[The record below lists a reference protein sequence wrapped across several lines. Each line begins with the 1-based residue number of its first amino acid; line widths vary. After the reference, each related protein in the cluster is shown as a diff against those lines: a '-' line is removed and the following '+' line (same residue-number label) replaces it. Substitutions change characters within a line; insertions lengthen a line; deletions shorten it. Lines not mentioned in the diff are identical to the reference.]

1 MVWINDKHFLWNSR
15 VYGSR
20 GMQNESE
27 RETKMVLAS
36 IRFLSSNVNANN
48 DFSRFSSTRSMVV
61 RSTGGHLAS

>member
-27 RETKMVLAS
+27 REAKMVLAS
-36 IRFLSSNVNANN
+36 VCFLSSKVNANIV
-48 DFSRFSSTRSMVV
+48 FF
-61 RSTGGHLAS
+61 